1 MTQYVT
7 DTMAIVSYLSKRK
20 LPLSVKQIF
29 QSADLGLAKILIP
42 SIVFVEI
49 GYLSEKARI
58 DVSLNDVLNHIASF
72 ANYSEQS
79 LSFEIIV
86 ESYKISDIPELHD
99 RLIGGTAKF
108 LDIELITNDPLIQ
121 ASAFVKT
128 IW

>member
-86 ESYKISDIPELHD
+86 ESYKSLFKN
-99 RLIGGTAKF
+99 R
-108 LDIELITNDPLIQ
+108 
-121 ASAFVKT
+121 
-128 IW
+128 

>member
-99 RLIGGTAKF
+99 RLIGGTAKL